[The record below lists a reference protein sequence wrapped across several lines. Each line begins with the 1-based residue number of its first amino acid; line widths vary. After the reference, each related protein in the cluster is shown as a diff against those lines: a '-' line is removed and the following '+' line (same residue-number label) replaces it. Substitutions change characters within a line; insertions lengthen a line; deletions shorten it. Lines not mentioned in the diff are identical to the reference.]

1 VVHWGPEVLDPEVF
15 RVAKLATPADADS
28 GISTTLLAGGGSA
41 ERRPAVRPAIL
52 RLSTSESSPAEF
64 CAPATT
70 SCTCTTATT
79 TVSTAD
85 SSTLTGKSDV

>member
-1 VVHWGPEVLDPEVF
+1 MHWGPEVLDPEVF

-52 RLSTSESSPAEF
+52 RLSTSESGPAEF

-70 SCTCTTATT
+70 SCTCTTAT
-79 TVSTAD
+79 VSTAD